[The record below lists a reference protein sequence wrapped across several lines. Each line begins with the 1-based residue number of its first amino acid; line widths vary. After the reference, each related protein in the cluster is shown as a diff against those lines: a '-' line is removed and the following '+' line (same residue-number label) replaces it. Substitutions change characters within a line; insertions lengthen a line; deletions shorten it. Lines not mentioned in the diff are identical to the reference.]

1 VDAAGVVVGT
11 VEVEEAVGSTAG
23 GSLAAVQQHTAVVA
37 VQQEDTD
44 TAPVSCRSGSHRA
57 AVEVLT
63 SSPETLPTQITIYT
77 GCVSGVPKDLIKKS
91 LGTPVVV
98 CNVWLGCR
106 RHFWSGKSSF
116 GGTPRHAACPF
127 DKSTARPTEF
137 PRCSPSRLERAS
149 TTSPIIIH

>member
-1 VDAAGVVVGT
+1 MDAAGVVVGT

-57 AVEVLT
+57 AAEVLT

-77 GCVSGVPKDLIKKS
+77 RCVAGAPKDLIKKS

-98 CNVWLGCR
+98 CNVWLGSR
-106 RHFWSGKSSF
+106 RGISGRENLRSAERHDMLLVPSTRTQLGRRSF
-116 GGTPRHAACPF
+116 HVAAQAVSNALP
-127 DKSTARPTEF
+127 
-137 PRCSPSRLERAS
+137 
-149 TTSPIIIH
+149 PIIIH